1 MNFKNISIIYNK
13 DLKEIMTLRTVK
25 YSLIIFPVLFLAIL
39 LFILYFSYMN
49 LGSGSNLPGFLNN
62 TLKTVPYSSNGRI
75 FYYLS
80 MNYLIFL
87 SIVPLSLASTI
98 SSYSVVGEKQQ
109 KTIEPILATP
119 IDDREFFLGKL
130 LAPLFPTIGITYAV
144 IAIYSIFSDLISVNY
159 GYLIYPN
166 VSWAVIVFLF
176 IPFSTIMMIL
186 MTLLFSS
193 RAIDPRSSQQFSAI
207 ILIPI
212 LVIFFLSMLI
222 YSIESILLLIL
233 TIIVI
238 LSDIFLFRITVR
250 IFDRETIVTRW
261 K

>member
-1 MNFKNISIIYNK
+1 MDIKNVLIMYRK
-13 DLKEIMTLRTVK
+13 DLREIMTLRTVK
-25 YSLIIFPVLFLAIL
+25 YSIIIFPVIFLAIL
-39 LFILYFSYMN
+39 LFILYFSYIN
-49 LGSGSNLPGFLNN
+49 LGSVNGVPNILNS
-62 TLKTVPYSSNGRI
+62 TLNSIPYSSKGKI

-98 SSYSVVGEKQQ
+98 SSYSIVGEKQQ

-130 LAPLFPTIGITYAV
+130 LAPLVPTLGITYAV
-144 IAIYSIFSDLISVNY
+144 IAIYSIFSDFITYNY
-159 GYLIYPN
+159 GYIIYPN
-166 VSWAVIVFLF
+166 IPWFIVVILF
-176 IPFSTIMMIL
+176 IPFSTVLMIL
-186 MTLLFSS
+186 FTLLFSS

-207 ILIPI
+207 ILIPV

-222 YSIESILLLIL
+222 YSLESILLIIL
-233 TIIVI
+233 TAMVI
-238 LSDIFLFRITVR
+238 
-250 IFDRETIVTRW
+250 IFDFILFKITIKIFNRENIVTRW

>member
-1 MNFKNISIIYNK
+1 MNMKNVSIIYHK
-13 DLKEIMTLRTVK
+13 DLREIMTLRTVK
-25 YSLIIFPVLFLAIL
+25 YSMIIFPVLFLSIL
-39 LFILYFSYMN
+39 LFILYFSYLN
-49 LGSGSNLPGFLNN
+49 LGSSSNIPDYFNN
-62 TLKTVPYSSNGRI
+62 TLKAVPYSSNGKI

-130 LAPLFPTIGITYAV
+130 LAPLFPTLGITYVV
-144 IAIYSIFSDLISVNY
+144 IAIYSIFSDLISIHFNY
-159 GYLIYPN
+159 IIYPN
-166 VSWAVIVFLF
+166 ISWAIVVFLF
-176 IPFSTIMMIL
+176 IPFSTIL
-186 MTLLFSS
+186 MVLLTLLFSS
-193 RAIDPRSSQQFSAI
+193 KAVDPRSSQQFSAI

-212 LVIFFLSMLI
+212 LVVFFLSMLI
-222 YSIESILLLIL
+222 YSIESILLLLL
-233 TIIVI
+233 TAIVI
-238 LSDIFLFRITVR
+238 IGDFLLFRITVK